1 MIKLFLERQILK
13 NRALI
18 LRESHQMADFFH
30 LLMKRRNTGNK
41 WTGEEITRLKSHLK
55 HLSLYV
61 PALIIFV
68 LPFGLFLLPIL
79 AEILDRREKSRTNES
94 LYKT

>member
-1 MIKLFLERQILK
+1 MIRLFLKKHILK

-18 LRESHQMADFFH
+18 LQESRYIKEFTQ
-30 LLMKRRNTGNK
+30 LLMKQRNTGVK
-41 WTGEEITRLKSHLK
+41 WTRDEITLLSSQLR

-68 LPFGLFLLPIL
+68 LPFGSLLLPFL
-79 AEILDRREKSRTNES
+79 AEILDRREKSRADKES
-94 LYKT
+94 L

>member
-1 MIKLFLERQILK
+1 MIRLFLKRHILK

-18 LRESHQMADFFH
+18 LQESRYIKEFTN
-30 LLMKRRNTGNK
+30 LLMKQRNTGVK
-41 WTGEEITRLKSHLK
+41 WTGDEITRLRSQLK

-68 LPFGLFLLPIL
+68 LPFGSLLLPFL
-79 AEILDRREKSRTNES
+79 AEILDRREKSRADKGS
-94 LYKT
+94 L

>member
-1 MIKLFLERQILK
+1 MIKLFLERHISK

-18 LRESHQMADFFH
+18 FEESHHMADFFH
-30 LLMKRRNTGNK
+30 LLMKHRNTGTK
-41 WTGEEITRLKSHLK
+41 WTAEEIIQLKFYLK
-55 HLSLYV
+55 HLSYYV

-79 AEILDRREKSRTNES
+79 AEILDRREKRRKS
-94 LYKT
+94 

>member
-1 MIKLFLERQILK
+1 MIKLFLKRHILK

-18 LRESHQMADFFH
+18 LQESQHMTEFIH
-30 LLMKRRNTGNK
+30 LLMKRRNTGVK
-41 WTGEEITRLKSHLK
+41 LTGEEITILKSHLK

-68 LPFGLFLLPIL
+68 LPLGLFLLPIL
-79 AEILDRREKSRTNES
+79 AEILDRREKSRT
-94 LYKT
+94 K